1 MGAGMYNRVFFPQ
14 RALDD
19 WVSEDRV
26 ELGEGVL
33 VIKAERRRYRLV
45 DALRVLREVSGGG
58 DVYGLVGT
66 VKTVNYLNELGAE
79 LLGTSMLIGE
89 SGYDVVPGFLG
100 LPIGSFHEHRSLY
113 PSSPNSGAVSSRP
126 GPNSDEELLAQ
137 HLLEKL

>member
-1 MGAGMYNRVFFPQ
+1 MYNRVFFPQ
-14 RALDD
+14 AALDE

-45 DALRVLREVSGGG
+45 DALRVLREVSAGG

-66 VKTVNYLNELGAE
+66 VKTVNFLTELGAE
-79 LLGTSMLIGE
+79 LLGTSMLIGD

-100 LPIGSFHEHRSLY
+100 LPIGSFHEHRSRY
-113 PSSPNSGAVSSRP
+113 PSSPDSGAISNRGDP
-126 GPNSDEELLAQ
+126 ASDEELLAR
-137 HLLEKL
+137 HLLQKL